1 VQLVARVDE
10 VALCSSIGTLKGIV
24 VSSHPTE
31 ITCGKEA
38 MKARMSEIIEKLT
51 PDQCEHFAYAL
62 EQVASCYLSSS
73 SHGALL
79 ISNET
84 DESQSLVAINASEM
98 QISEMVGFMA
108 EAISGHKQSRAESYI
123 N

>member
-1 VQLVARVDE
+1 MQLVARIDE
-10 VALCSSIGTLKGIV
+10 VALCSSIGPLKGIA
-24 VSSHPTE
+24 VSSQPTE
-31 ITCGKEA
+31 IMCDKET

-62 EQVASCYLSSS
+62 EQVASCYLSAS

-79 ISNET
+79 IANEK

-108 EAISGHKQSRAESYI
+108 EAISNHKQSWAGSYT

>member
-1 VQLVARVDE
+1 ML
-10 VALCSSIGTLKGIV
+10 TKK
-24 VSSHPTE
+24 TE
-31 ITCGKEA
+31 ITHDKEA
-38 MKARMSEIIEKLT
+38 MKARMSELIEKLT
-51 PDQCEHFAYAL
+51 PDQCEHFTYAL

-108 EAISGHKQSRAESYI
+108 EAISVHNPKIDHKYL

>member
-1 VQLVARVDE
+1 MVARVDE
-10 VALCSSIGTLKGIV
+10 VALCSSIGPLKGIAMP
-24 VSSHPTE
+24 SHPTE
-31 ITCGKEA
+31 IMCDKEA
-38 MKARMSEIIEKLT
+38 MKARMSEIIDRLT
-51 PDQCEHFAYAL
+51 PDQCEHFTYAL

-79 ISNET
+79 ISNDT

-108 EAISGHKQSRAESYI
+108 EAMHGRHSSPGGMYV

>member
-1 VQLVARVDE
+1 
-10 VALCSSIGTLKGIV
+10 

-31 ITCGKEA
+31 IICDKEA

-51 PDQCEHFAYAL
+51 LDQCEHFAYAL
-62 EQVASCYLSSS
+62 EQVASCYLNSS

-79 ISNET
+79 IANEN

-108 EAISGHKQSRAESYI
+108 EAIQGQHSSSGGMYI

>member
-1 VQLVARVDE
+1 MQLVARVDE

-31 ITCGKEA
+31 IMCDKEA
-38 MKARMSEIIEKLT
+38 MKARMSEIIGKLT
-51 PDQCEHFAYAL
+51 PDQCEHFTFAL

-108 EAISGHKQSRAESYI
+108 AVIEDRQASLSGKYV

>member
-1 VQLVARVDE
+1 MQLVARVDE
-10 VALCSSIGTLKGIV
+10 VALCTSFSSLIGSKVPSL
-24 VSSHPTE
+24 PTK
-31 ITCGKEA
+31 ITYDKEA
-38 MKARMSEIIEKLT
+38 MKARMSEIIEKLAS
-51 PDQCEHFAYAL
+51 DQCEHFVYAI
-62 EQVASCYLSSS
+62 EQVASCYMSPS

-79 ISNET
+79 IANES

-108 EAISGHKQSRAESYI
+108 AVIEDHQASPSGKYV

>member
-1 VQLVARVDE
+1 M
-10 VALCSSIGTLKGIV
+10 SSQ
-24 VSSHPTE
+24 PTE
-31 ITCGKEA
+31 IMFDKEA
-38 MKARMSEIIEKLT
+38 MKARVSEIIEKLT
-51 PDQCEHFAYAL
+51 RDQCEHFTYAL

-98 QISEMVGFMA
+98 QISAMVGFMA
-108 EAISGHKQSRAESYI
+108 EAIQGQHSSPGGTYV

>member
-1 VQLVARVDE
+1 MPIKQ
-10 VALCSSIGTLKGIV
+10 
-24 VSSHPTE
+24 TE
-31 ITCGKEA
+31 ITSGKEG
-38 MKARMSEIIEKLT
+38 MKTRMSEIIEKLT
-51 PDQCEHFAYAL
+51 PEQCEHFAYAL

-73 SHGALL
+73 SYGALL
-79 ISNET
+79 IANES

-108 EAISGHKQSRAESYI
+108 EAIQGRHSSPSGMYV

>member
-1 VQLVARVDE
+1 ML
-10 VALCSSIGTLKGIV
+10 TKK
-24 VSSHPTE
+24 TE
-31 ITCGKEA
+31 ITHDKEA
-38 MKARMSEIIEKLT
+38 MKARMSEVIDRMT

-62 EQVASCYLSSS
+62 EQVASCYLSPS

-79 ISNET
+79 IANET

-108 EAISGHKQSRAESYI
+108 EAISVHNPKIDHKYL

>member
-1 VQLVARVDE
+1 ML
-10 VALCSSIGTLKGIV
+10 TKK
-24 VSSHPTE
+24 TE
-31 ITCGKEA
+31 ITHDKEA
-38 MKARMSEIIEKLT
+38 MKARMSEIIDRLT

-62 EQVASCYLSSS
+62 EQVASCYLSPS

-79 ISNET
+79 IANEK
-84 DESQSLVAINASEM
+84 DESQSLVAINANEV

-108 EAISGHKQSRAESYI
+108 EAIHGRLSPPGGMYM

>member
-1 VQLVARVDE
+1 
-10 VALCSSIGTLKGIV
+10 
-24 VSSHPTE
+24 
-31 ITCGKEA
+31 

-62 EQVASCYLSSS
+62 EQVASCYLSAS

-79 ISNET
+79 IANEK

-108 EAISGHKQSRAESYI
+108 KAMQGRDSFRPNTFI

>member
-1 VQLVARVDE
+1 MQLVARVDE
-10 VALCSSIGTLKGIV
+10 VALCTSIGPLKGIT

-31 ITCGKEA
+31 IMCDKEA

-62 EQVASCYLSSS
+62 EQVASCYLNSS

-79 ISNET
+79 IANEK

-108 EAISGHKQSRAESYI
+108 EAMCGREPQFSNKYI

>member
-1 VQLVARVDE
+1 MNTKL
-10 VALCSSIGTLKGIV
+10 
-24 VSSHPTE
+24 TE
-31 ITCGKEA
+31 ITYDK
-38 MKARMSEIIEKLT
+38 KTIKTRMSEIIDRLT

-62 EQVASCYLSSS
+62 EQVASCYLSTS

-79 ISNET
+79 IANEM
-84 DESQSLVAINASEM
+84 DESQSLMAINASEI

-108 EAISGHKQSRAESYI
+108 EALQESQSSTGGMYV

>member
-1 VQLVARVDE
+1 MQLVARVAE
-10 VALCSSIGTLKGIV
+10 VALCPSIGPLKGIA
-24 VSSHPTE
+24 VSSQPTE
-31 ITCGKEA
+31 IMYGKDA

-51 PDQCEHFAYAL
+51 PDQCEHFAYTL
-62 EQVASCYLSSS
+62 EQMASCYFSSS

-84 DESQSLVAINASEM
+84 EESQSLVAINASEI

-108 EAISGHKQSRAESYI
+108 KAMQERHLTTNGMYA

>member
-1 VQLVARVDE
+1 
-10 VALCSSIGTLKGIV
+10 
-24 VSSHPTE
+24 
-31 ITCGKEA
+31 
-38 MKARMSEIIEKLT
+38 MSEIIDRLT

-62 EQVASCYLSSS
+62 EQVASCYLSTS

-79 ISNET
+79 IANEM
-84 DESQSLVAINASEM
+84 DESQSLMAINASEI

-108 EAISGHKQSRAESYI
+108 EALQESQSSTGGMYV

>member
-1 VQLVARVDE
+1 MQLVARVDE
-10 VALCSSIGTLKGIV
+10 VALCSSIGPLKGKA
-24 VSSHPTE
+24 VSLLQTE
-31 ITCGKEA
+31 IMCDKDT
-38 MKARMSEIIEKLT
+38 MKARMSEIIEKLN

-62 EQVASCYLSSS
+62 EQVASCYLSPS

-79 ISNET
+79 IANEK
-84 DESQSLVAINASEM
+84 DESQSLVAINANEV

-108 EAISGHKQSRAESYI
+108 EAIHGRLSLPGGMYV

>member
-1 VQLVARVDE
+1 M
-10 VALCSSIGTLKGIV
+10 SSQT
-24 VSSHPTE
+24 TE
-31 ITCGKEA
+31 IMFDKEA

-51 PDQCEHFAYAL
+51 PDQCEHFTYAL

-84 DESQSLVAINASEM
+84 NESQSLVAINASEM

-108 EAISGHKQSRAESYI
+108 EAMQGRLSSPGDMYV

>member
-1 VQLVARVDE
+1 MQLVARVDE
-10 VALCSSIGTLKGIV
+10 VALCSSISPLKGIT
-24 VSSHPTE
+24 VSSNPTE
-31 ITCGKEA
+31 IICDKDA
-38 MKARMSEIIEKLT
+38 MKTRMSEIIEKLT
-51 PDQCEHFAYAL
+51 PDQCEHFTYAL
-62 EQVASCYLSSS
+62 EQVASCYLNAS

-79 ISNET
+79 IANET

-108 EAISGHKQSRAESYI
+108 EAMQVRHSSPNGMYV

>member
-1 VQLVARVDE
+1 
-10 VALCSSIGTLKGIV
+10 
-24 VSSHPTE
+24 
-31 ITCGKEA
+31 
-38 MKARMSEIIEKLT
+38 MKARMSEIIGKLT

-73 SHGALL
+73 NHGALL
-79 ISNET
+79 IANEK

-108 EAISGHKQSRAESYI
+108 EAIQDHRSKPSGMYV